1 MPRIVGYAR
10 VSSREQAENTHALE
24 QQIERLK
31 VADAT
36 EVLWDVE
43 SGSRDSRA
51 NFDKLID
58 LVESGLIDEV
68 VVTRLDRLTR
78 SLPTLR
84 RVLDQFQEA
93 GIGFRALDDNID
105 LNTAAGKFQL
115 NVLGALSEME
125 VDRLSERVRHGWAH
139 LRSRKVAMNPPFGYC
154 KVEDQH
160 QLDHHPFLCRLTD
173 QAELS
178 KAAIAREIVDAFLQ
192 QKTLRLCL
200 RTINER
206 YGIQT
211 FAYKQ
216 GFHQLRGRIARDLF
230 RFSPAG
236 LRNWLT
242 NPVLQGHLCYRRV
255 KNGRRLPRDQW
266 EIYRDT
272 HPDQRL
278 ISDEEATQIEAIL
291 AHNKQVRGY
300 GTTAQKYP
308 LSGLVYCAECRSAC
322 YSMTGQNNYHRAKRL
337 GIPIE
342 RNYYFQCKNW
352 RLRAC
357 GQKKTI
363 RMEKAEAAVVKALVQ
378 RAEKLAVIAD
388 NPLEQV
394 ETPELRALR
403 EELAYYEKAPGDRAK
418 GIVEDLRAQIQQL
431 QAQQSQQVENWSENR
446 ELLCE
451 IFSDTGYWDSLSDA
465 EKREIYRAFVV
476 SVWVKEGQVER
487 VELRV

>member
-1 MPRIVGYAR
+1 VSKIVGYAR
-10 VSSREQAENTHALE
+10 VSSREQAENSHALQ

-31 VADAT
+31 AAGAT
-36 EVLWDVE
+36 EILSDVE
-43 SGSRDSRA
+43 SGSRDSRV
-51 NFDKLID
+51 NFDKLLW
-58 LVESGLIDEV
+58 LVESGQATEV

-84 RVLDQFQEA
+84 KVLDQFQHES
-93 GIGFRALDDNID
+93 IGFRALDDNID
-105 LNTAAGKFQL
+105 LSTAAGKFQL

-160 QLDHHPFLCRLTD
+160 QLDHRPFLCRLDD

-178 KAAIAREIVDAFLQ
+178 RAAIAREIIDTFLAKQ
-192 QKTLRLCL
+192 TLRLTL

-211 FAYKQ
+211 FNQ
-216 GFHQLRGRIARDLF
+216 GRGRYGRELF
-230 RFSPAG
+230 RFSPGG
-236 LRNWLT
+236 LRDWLT
-242 NPVLQGHLCYRRV
+242 NPVLEGHICYRRK
-255 KNGRRLPRDQW
+255 KNGKRLPRNQW

-278 ISDEEATQIEAIL
+278 ISNEEVTRIEGIL
-291 AHNKQVRGY
+291 AHNKRVRGY

-322 YSMTGQNNYHRAKRL
+322 YSMTGHNNYHRAKRL
-337 GIPIE
+337 GIPPE
-342 RNYYFQCKNW
+342 KNYYFQCKNW

-357 GQKKTI
+357 GQKSLV
-363 RMEKAEAAVVKALVQ
+363 RMEKAEAAVVEALMK
-378 RAEKLAVIAD
+378 RANNLATIAD
-388 NPLEQV
+388 NPPEQI
-394 ETPELRALR
+394 ESPELRALR
-403 EELAYYEKAPGDRAK
+403 EELTYYENAPGDRAK
-418 GIVEDLRAQIQQL
+418 SIVEDLRAQIQQL
-431 QAQQSQQVENWSENR
+431 QAQQSQQVESWSESR

-451 IFSDTGYWDSLSDA
+451 IFRDPGYWDSLSDE
-465 EKREIYRAFVV
+465 EKREIYRALVV
-476 SVWVKEGQVER
+476 AIWVKAGQVER